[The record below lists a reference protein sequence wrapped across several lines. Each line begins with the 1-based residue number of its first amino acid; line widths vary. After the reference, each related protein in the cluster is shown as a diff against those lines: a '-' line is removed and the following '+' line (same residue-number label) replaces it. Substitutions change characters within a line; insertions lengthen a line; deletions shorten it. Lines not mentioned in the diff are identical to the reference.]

1 MSKKQLIVETSSV
14 IISIILIAAAF
25 LLNYLEGETWYVI
38 LLFGL
43 SFAIGGF
50 AKAKEGVLATIKEKS
65 LNVEILMILA
75 ALGAFFEGSYSEG
88 AILILIFSI
97 SGVLESYATSKS
109 EKELT
114 SLLKLAP
121 KTAILYIDG
130 KETEV
135 EIENLNIGDQVIVKV
150 GQQMPVDGVIIKGS
164 TSLDQS
170 PITGEFVPV
179 EKNID
184 DDVFAGSINLEQT
197 VIVKTTKNPK
207 ESVVQKI
214 IDFVAEAQEN
224 KTESQTLID
233 KIEKYYVYFVI
244 IFAASFMI
252 FPPMF
257 NWLDAA
263 ESFRRGIVVLV
274 VGSPCALVASIT
286 PAMLASLSN
295 AARKRILIKGGKK
308 LEDMIGIK
316 SVVFDKTGT
325 ITTGIPKVVEIET
338 IDQSD
343 LEDIKRIVYTIEKQ
357 SNHPLAKSVVSH
369 LKAYEEIPEIETHE
383 VSGRGMEATY
393 KNDNWKIG
401 RFDAKASAQCNR
413 KLKSA
418 MSKGHS
424 IVNIIKN
431 DEIIGYIA
439 LSDTIRDH
447 VKDVMKA
454 LQKLNITPV
463 LLTGDHEDTA
473 KMIAAEAGIEHY
485 EANCMPEDKV
495 TRIKQ
500 LQKDLGKVLMVG
512 DGINDAPAL
521 ASADVGVA
529 MGGGT
534 DVSLETADIV
544 FMNNNIENL
553 PKTIELA
560 RRMRTI
566 TIQNIIFSVS
576 VILLLMVTNV
586 FGLIDLPLGVV
597 AHEGSTILVILNSL
611 RLLFK

>member
-1 MSKKQLIVETSSV
+1 MTKKQLIIETSSV
-14 IISIILIAAAF
+14 VISIIFIITAF
-25 LLNYLEGETWYVI
+25 ILQSQLGDTWYI
-38 LLFGL
+38 ITLFGL

-50 AKAKEGVLATIKEKS
+50 AKAKEGVLATIKDKS

-75 ALGAFFEGSYSEG
+75 ALGAFFVGSYSEG

-121 KTAILYIDG
+121 KTAILYKDG
-130 KETEV
+130 NETEV
-135 EIENLNIGDQVIVKV
+135 QIEDLNIDDQVIVKV
-150 GQQMPVDGVIIKGS
+150 GQQIPVDGIIIKGS

-179 EKNID
+179 DKKAD
-184 DDVFAGSINLEQT
+184 DNVFAGSINLEQT
-197 VIVKTTKNPK
+197 IIVKTTKNPK

-214 IDFVAEAQEN
+214 IDFVKEAQEN

-244 IFAASFMI
+244 LFAISFMI
-252 FPPMF
+252 FPPIF
-257 NWLDAA
+257 NWLDSGEA
-263 ESFRRGIVVLV
+263 FRRGIVVLV

-286 PAMLASLSN
+286 PAMLSSLYN

-325 ITTGIPKVVEIET
+325 ITTGVPKVVEVDT
-338 IDQSD
+338 INKNELDFVKQ
-343 LEDIKRIVYTIEKQ
+343 VTYTIEKQ
-357 SNHPLAKSVVSH
+357 SNHPLAKSVVSYLDDVEA
-369 LKAYEEIPEIETHE
+369 LKNVETHE
-383 VSGRGMEATY
+383 VSGRGMEA
-393 KNDNWKIG
+393 KIDNNKWKIG
-401 RFDAKASAQCNR
+401 RFDAKTSDHCQR
-413 KLKSA
+413 KLKTA
-418 MSKGHS
+418 MEKGYT

-439 LSDTIRDH
+439 LSDTIRDN
-447 VKDVMKA
+447 VNEVTKA
-454 LQKLNITPV
+454 LLKLNITPV
-463 LLTGDHEDTA
+463 LLTGDHEATA
-473 KMIAAEAGIEHY
+473 HMIAKEAGIERY

-495 TRIKQ
+495 NRIKE
-500 LQKDLGKVLMVG
+500 LQKEIGKVLMVG

-521 ASADVGVA
+521 ATADVGVA
-529 MGGGT
+529 MGAGT

-544 FMNNNIENL
+544 FMNNNIMNL

-560 RRMRTI
+560 RRMRLI

-576 VILLLMVTNV
+576 VILLLMITNV
-586 FGLIDLPLGVV
+586 FGLIELPLGVI

>member
-1 MSKKQLIVETSSV
+1 MSRKQLIIETSFV
-14 IISIILIAAAF
+14 IISIMFILTAF
-25 LLNYLEGETWYVI
+25 VLNNMYGDTWYVVM
-38 LLFGL
+38 LFGL

-50 AKAKEGVLATIKEKS
+50 AKAKEGILATIKNKS

-75 ALGAFFEGSYSEG
+75 ALGAFFQGSYSEG

-121 KTAILYIDG
+121 KTAILYQDG
-130 KETEV
+130 KESEV
-135 EIENLNIGDQVIVKV
+135 AIDSLNIGDEVIVKV
-150 GQQMPVDGVIIKGS
+150 GQQMPVDGIIIKGS

-170 PITGEFVPV
+170 PITGEYVPV
-179 EKNID
+179 EKNKD

-197 VIVKTTKNPK
+197 IIVKTTKSPK

-214 IDFVAEAQEN
+214 IDFVSEAQEN

-244 IFAASFMI
+244 LFAIAFII

-257 NWLDAA
+257 GWLDSQ

-295 AARKRILIKGGKK
+295 AARNRILIKGGKK

-325 ITTGIPKVVEIET
+325 ITTGIPKVVEIKT
-338 IDQSD
+338 VSDYD
-343 LEDIKRIVYTIEKQ
+343 LEEVKKIVYTIEKQ
-357 SNHPLAKSVVSH
+357 SNHPLAKSVTTY
-369 LKAYEEIPEIETHE
+369 LNKTTEIKDIETHE
-383 VSGRGMEATY
+383 VSGRGMEATH
-393 KNDNWKIG
+393 KNDHWQIG
-401 RFDAKASAQCNR
+401 RFEAKASDHC
-413 KLKSA
+413 
-418 MSKGHS
+418 SKALERVKKDGHS
-424 IVNIIKN
+424 LITIIKN
-431 DEIIGYIA
+431 GEIIGYIA
-439 LSDTIRDH
+439 LSDTMRDH
-447 VKDVMKA
+447 VKEVTES
-454 LQKLNITPV
+454 LLKLNITPV

-473 KMIAAEAGIEHY
+473 KMIANQAGIKHY

-495 TRIKQ
+495 HRIKE
-500 LQKDLGKVLMVG
+500 LQKSLGKVLMVG

-521 ASADVGVA
+521 ATADVGVA
-529 MGGGT
+529 MGAGT
-534 DVSLETADIV
+534 DVSLETSDIV

-560 RRMRTI
+560 RRMRKI
-566 TIQNIIFSVS
+566 TIQNIIFSIS
-576 VILLLMVTNV
+576 VILLLMVTNL
-586 FGLIDLPLGVV
+586 FGLIDLPLGVI